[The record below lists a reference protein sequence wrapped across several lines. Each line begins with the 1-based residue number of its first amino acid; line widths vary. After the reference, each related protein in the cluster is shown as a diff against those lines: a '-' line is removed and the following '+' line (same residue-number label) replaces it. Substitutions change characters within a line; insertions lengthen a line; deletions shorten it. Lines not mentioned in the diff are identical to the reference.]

1 MAVPLPRDADE
12 VLEWVRQ
19 GMVSAPEAL
28 ELLSRLHERGA
39 GAPRSPGPLL
49 TPGPG
54 SLPGTSSRPVARG
67 PEHAGT
73 SPRTGATAVRR
84 GAGPRHTVPGLR
96 PAVAEP
102 WPGPGGVPGERAV
115 DARPLEAIWREL
127 DSLVGLRDIKE
138 LIREIYA
145 FAEIQKR
152 RQQEHL
158 AAEPPVLHMIFRGNP
173 GTGKTTVAR
182 ILARM
187 FKEMGIL
194 SKGHLVEVERADL
207 VGEYIGHTA
216 QKTREQIKRALGGVL
231 FVDEA
236 YSLARGGEKDFGKE
250 SIDVLVK
257 AMEDH
262 RDSLIVI
269 LAGYR
274 HEMDHFLRTN
284 PGLRSR
290 FPIHMDFPDYSLEEL
305 VAIAEQMVRQ
315 RQYALS
321 TGARAR
327 LERILAA
334 RLQRGEGATGNA
346 RLVRNLV
353 EKAIRRQAV
362 RLISTGRF
370 SRDDLVLL
378 SEQDLGDE

>member
-1 MAVPLPRDADE
+1 MATPQPRNADQ

-19 GMVSAPEAL
+19 GVVSPVEAL
-28 ELLSRLHERGA
+28 ELLYHL
-39 GAPRSPGPLL
+39 
-49 TPGPG
+49 
-54 SLPGTSSRPVARG
+54 G
-67 PEHAGT
+67 PEARAPAGVPRPAYSQVTGAVPAGLPSAHAGR
-73 SPRTGATAVRR
+73 RTAAD
-84 GAGPRHTVPGLR
+84 LR
-96 PAVAEP
+96 PAALAGEQGQAGAWSP
-102 WPGPGGVPGERAV
+102 QPGVTADRGMPDRHA
-115 DARPLEAIWREL
+115 LEAIWREL
-127 DSLVGLRDIKE
+127 DSLVGLRDIKD

-152 RQQEHL
+152 RQQENL

-182 ILARM
+182 IVGRM

-262 RDSLIVI
+262 RDNLIVI

-274 HEMDHFLRTN
+274 HEMDHFVRTN

-315 RQYALS
+315 RQYVLS
-321 TGARAR
+321 PAARAR
-327 LERILAA
+327 LERTLGG
-334 RLQRGEGATGNA
+334 RLQSGEGATGNA

-353 EKAIRRQAV
+353 EKGIRRQAV
-362 RLISTGRF
+362 RLVTAGKF
-370 SRDDLVLL
+370 TRDDLVLL
-378 SEQDLGDE
+378 TEQDLGDE